1 MKKRS
6 SEKDQGINVE
16 IVQST
21 KGRDSKKEE
30 KKDLMTLFDNIN
42 PTKDINSSLA
52 QINVSG
58 SNEEKDIIDD
68 D

>member
-1 MKKRS
+1 
-6 SEKDQGINVE
+6 
-16 IVQST
+16 
-21 KGRDSKKEE
+21 
-30 KKDLMTLFDNIN
+30 MTLFDNIN